1 MIGSPFPVLTTKKR
15 SDQPDTGGD
24 TMSHDAAQN
33 RRGAIDSTSRITRAP
48 SFSPYHVAVSPIRRF
63 LLKLLSMRKL
73 SPFLLGAIAALLP
86 ATALKAQTLK
96 FGEESFS
103 LSSKDSDAQK
113 IENDFLL
120 PGQTE
125 TNWTQKVVISRFPSA
140 NDVNVFANNLCLTIN
155 NQRPGTGA
163 SVTKVGADCY
173 VAYSTASALGGQ
185 LNMVHRI
192 LVDPQGGVRM
202 YVFVQRPSA
211 SKSASDQATISRDDS
226 IHALARLSPLIRL
239 AQ

>member
-1 MIGSPFPVLTTKKR
+1 MLVR
-15 SDQPDTGGD
+15 
-24 TMSHDAAQN
+24 
-33 RRGAIDSTSRITRAP
+33 
-48 SFSPYHVAVSPIRRF
+48 
-63 LLKLLSMRKL
+63 MRKL
-73 SPFLLGAIAALLP
+73 SPLFLAAMVILG

-96 FGEESFS
+96 FADESFS
-103 LSSKDSDAQK
+103 LSSKDSDGQK

-125 TNWTQKVVISRFPSA
+125 TNWTQKLVISRFPSA

-155 NQRPGTGA
+155 TQRPGTGA

-185 LNMVHRI
+185 LSMAHRI

>member
-1 MIGSPFPVLTTKKR
+1 MSSRSALPKKARQNPF
-15 SDQPDTGGD
+15 
-24 TMSHDAAQN
+24 H
-33 RRGAIDSTSRITRAP
+33 
-48 SFSPYHVAVSPIRRF
+48 
-63 LLKLLSMRKL
+63 LLMLFSMRKL
-73 SPFLLGAIAALLP
+73 SPLFLAAIVVLG

-96 FGEESFS
+96 FGEESLS

-125 TNWTQKVVISRFPSA
+125 TNWTQKLVISRFPGA
-140 NDVNVFANNLCLTIN
+140 NDVNVFANNLCLTVN
-155 NQRPGTGA
+155 NQRPGTDA

-239 AQ
+239 TQ

>member
-1 MIGSPFPVLTTKKR
+1 MGLRTAGEIKTR
-15 SDQPDTGGD
+15 
-24 TMSHDAAQN
+24 QN
-33 RRGAIDSTSRITRAP
+33 RSVLLI
-48 SFSPYHVAVSPIRRF
+48 F
-63 LLKLLSMRKL
+63 LDMRKL
-73 SPFLLGAIAALLP
+73 SPLLLAAIVVLG

-125 TNWTQKVVISRFPSA
+125 TNWTQKVVLSRFPSA
-140 NDVNVFANNLCLTIN
+140 IDVNVFANNLCLAIN

>member
-1 MIGSPFPVLTTKKR
+1 
-15 SDQPDTGGD
+15 
-24 TMSHDAAQN
+24 MSHNAAQN
-33 RRGAIDSTSRITRAP
+33 RRGAIDPTSRITRAP
-48 SFSPYHVAVSPIRRF
+48 SFSPYHGAVSPIHRF
-63 LLKLLSMRKL
+63 LLRLVSMRKL
-73 SPFLLGAIAALLP
+73 SPLILGAVVVLVS

-103 LSSKDSDAQK
+103 LSSKDSDGQK

-140 NDVNVFANNLCLTIN
+140 NDVSVFANNLCLTIN

-173 VAYSTASALGGQ
+173 VAYSTTSSLGGQ

>member
-1 MIGSPFPVLTTKKR
+1 MSSRSSEYCQAAKLRCGLQTRLSGGSSLPKKARQNPF
-15 SDQPDTGGD
+15 
-24 TMSHDAAQN
+24 H
-33 RRGAIDSTSRITRAP
+33 
-48 SFSPYHVAVSPIRRF
+48 
-63 LLKLLSMRKL
+63 LLMLVSMRKL
-73 SPFLLGAIAALLP
+73 SPLFLAAIVLLG

-96 FGEESFS
+96 FADESFS
-103 LSSKDSDAQK
+103 LSTKDSDGQK

-125 TNWTQKVVISRFPSA
+125 TNWTQKLVISRFPTA
-140 NDVNVFANNLCLTIN
+140 NDINAFANSLCLTIN
-155 NQRPGTGA
+155 TQRPGTGA
-163 SVTKVGADCY
+163 SVSKLGADCY

>member
-1 MIGSPFPVLTTKKR
+1 MNKTWRLQSHRSLRDGSCLPVSQAFHARLPSFGPSGTNKIHTRQNPFP
-15 SDQPDTGGD
+15 
-24 TMSHDAAQN
+24 
-33 RRGAIDSTSRITRAP
+33 
-48 SFSPYHVAVSPIRRF
+48 
-63 LLKLLSMRKL
+63 LLMLVRMRKL
-73 SPFLLGAIAALLP
+73 SPLFLAAIVVLGA
-86 ATALKAQTLK
+86 TTLKAQTLK
-96 FGEESFS
+96 FADESFS
-103 LSSKDSDAQK
+103 LSSKDSDGQK
-113 IENDFLL
+113 VENDFLP

-125 TNWTQKVVISRFPSA
+125 TNWTQKLVISRFPTA
-140 NDVNVFANNLCLTIN
+140 NDVNIFANNLCLTIN

-163 SVTKVGADCY
+163 SVSKFGADCY

-211 SKSASDQATISRDDS
+211 SKSASDQATISQDDS

>member
-1 MIGSPFPVLTTKKR
+1 MIGRDELPLIRVLPACKTAVRAPNAAERELIPTEEGTTK
-15 SDQPDTGGD
+15 SISP
-24 TMSHDAAQN
+24 AYV
-33 RRGAIDSTSRITRAP
+33 GA
-48 SFSPYHVAVSPIRRF
+48 
-63 LLKLLSMRKL
+63 MRKL
-73 SPFLLGAIAALLP
+73 SPLFLAAILVLGA
-86 ATALKAQTLK
+86 TAIKAQTMK
-96 FGEESFS
+96 FADESFS
-103 LSSKDSDAQK
+103 LSSKDSDGQK

-125 TNWTQKVVISRFPSA
+125 TNWTQKLVISRFPSA
-140 NDVNVFANNLCLTIN
+140 NDVNTFANNLCLTIN

-163 SVTKVGADCY
+163 SVSKFGADCY

-211 SKSASDQATISRDDS
+211 SKSASDQETISRDDG
-226 IHALARLSPLIRL
+226 IHALAKLSPLIRL

>member
-1 MIGSPFPVLTTKKR
+1 MLVR
-15 SDQPDTGGD
+15 
-24 TMSHDAAQN
+24 
-33 RRGAIDSTSRITRAP
+33 
-48 SFSPYHVAVSPIRRF
+48 
-63 LLKLLSMRKL
+63 MRKL
-73 SPFLLGAIAALLP
+73 SPLFLAAMVILG

-96 FGEESFS
+96 FADESFS
-103 LSSKDSDAQK
+103 LSSKDSDGQK

-125 TNWTQKVVISRFPSA
+125 TNWTQKLVISRFPSA

-155 NQRPGTGA
+155 TQRPGTGA
-163 SVTKVGADCY
+163 SVSKFGADCY